1 MFYVALSCLTILAYF
16 GYTEAV
22 NCKGCVPLDLYTF
35 DKALR
40 RVSGGEVVMWW
51 GKLLWRPGLERFKV
65 QYLAEIIIEGILL
78 THKKKMVISKFK
90 AAAVKFD
97 VAYPYGQKHEEYG
110 KLAEAASNIPDLLI
124 GEVGVKD
131 YGEKENAELAARYGI
146 KKDDFPVVKLFVS
159 GVKEPFTFSDTD
171 FTQTNLK
178 KFVRSKSGIHIGLP
192 GCLETFDK
200 LSVRFVSG
208 NQEQRKSILK
218 EAEAQW
224 DKTNG
229 STDQNV
235 AEVYVKTMRKI
246 LDKGAA
252 FIETELKRVQ
262 NLIGGKVS
270 KDKKDE
276 LQRRLNILQSF
287 QHDEL

>member
-1 MFYVALSCLTILAYF
+1 MFYVVLSCLTILAHF
-16 GYTEAV
+16 GFTESV

-35 DKALR
+35 DK
-40 RVSGGEVVMWW
+40 
-51 GKLLWRPGLERFKV
+51 
-65 QYLAEIIIEGILL
+65 
-78 THKKKMVISKFK
+78 VISKFK

-246 LDKGAA
+246 LDKGTT

>member
-1 MFYVALSCLTILAYF
+1 MQLEAGASGLNENSAKVPDMSAVTRKGRKHSRQPENWKRNIL
-16 GYTEAV
+16 
-22 NCKGCVPLDLYTF
+22 
-35 DKALR
+35 
-40 RVSGGEVVMWW
+40 
-51 GKLLWRPGLERFKV
+51 
-65 QYLAEIIIEGILL
+65 
-78 THKKKMVISKFK
+78 KKKRLGGNSTHRGQVISKFK

-200 LSVRFVSG
+200 LSVRFISS

-224 DKTNG
+224 DTTNG

-246 LDKGAA
+246 LDKGTA